1 MKLSDLVHYKKQLEQ
16 LSSNPTLRTATSDL
30 NIITH
35 LCSTQ
40 PIQVGHF
47 AIDLEGNQTAI
58 ADAFRNF
65 ETTLDQLKV
74 ELKQLIESS
83 EKPWF
88 QESYRLYEIESPHE
102 TVDYILDR
110 RADISDQTEKFFH
123 TRLTRYTDW
132 HYPAMII
139 RPGRETFIQSM
150 VACDPLY
157 LVDDKHE
164 LLSPAMDLYNETYQ
178 RRLRP
183 YVVKD
188 SIDEDILDKLPNGQ
202 FGLVFAYNFFNF
214 KPLEVIK
221 KYFEEIYT
229 KLRPGGAF
237 LFTFND
243 CDQTKGVIMVE
254 QHFCCY
260 TPGGMLKD
268 LAESM
273 GFETVFSWND
283 DSSSTWLELKKPG
296 ELTSLRGG
304 QTLAKIFA
312 KSK

>member
-1 MKLSDLVHYKKQLEQ
+1 MKLSDLVHYKNQLDL
-16 LSSNPTLRTATSDL
+16 LSTNPILRTATADL

-40 PIQVGHF
+40 PIQIGSF
-47 AIDLEGNQTAI
+47 APNLEKNQLAI
-58 ADAFRNF
+58 NNSFADF
-65 ETTLDQLKV
+65 ETTLNNLKH
-74 ELKQLIESS
+74 ELKLLIESS

-88 QESYRLYEIESPHE
+88 QESYRLYEIENPHE
-102 TVDYILDR
+102 TAEYILDR
-110 RADISDQTEKFFH
+110 RADISDETEKFYH
-123 TRLTRYTDW
+123 TRITRYTDW

-157 LVDDKHE
+157 LVDDKYD
-164 LLSPAMDLYNETYQ
+164 LLTPAMSMYNETYQ

-183 YVVKD
+183 YVIKE
-188 SIDEDILDKLPNGQ
+188 SIEEDILGKLPNNQ
-202 FGLVFAYNFFNF
+202 FGLVFAYYYFNF
-214 KPLEVIK
+214 KPFEVIK

-229 KLRPGGAF
+229 KLRPGGA
-237 LFTFND
+237 LVFTFND
-243 CDQTKGVIMVE
+243 CDRAKGVAMVE
-254 QHFCCY
+254 KHFCCY
-260 TPGGMLKD
+260 TPGGMLRD
-268 LAESM
+268 LAESI

-283 DSSSTWLELKKPG
+283 DSPSTWLELRKPG

>member
-1 MKLSDLVHYKKQLEQ
+1 MKLSDLVHYKNHLDA
-16 LSSNPTLRTATSDL
+16 LSSNPILQTATAELD
-30 NIITH
+30 IIMH

-40 PIQVGHF
+40 PIQVGNF
-47 AIDLEGNQTAI
+47 AAELEKNQTAI
-58 ADAFRNF
+58 NDSFRNF
-65 ETTLDQLKV
+65 ETTLNQLKD

-88 QESYRLYEIESPHE
+88 QESYRLYETEYPHE
-102 TVDYILDR
+102 DVDYILDR
-110 RADISDQTEKFFH
+110 RADVSEETEKFYH
-123 TRLTRYTDW
+123 TRLIRYADW

-157 LVDDKHE
+157 LVDDKYE
-164 LLSPAMDLYNETYQ
+164 LLTPAMNLYNEAYQ

-183 YVVKD
+183 YVIKE
-188 SIDEDILDKLPNGQ
+188 SIEEDILIKLPNDQ
-202 FGLVFAYNFFNF
+202 FGLVLAYNFFNF

-221 KYFEEIYT
+221 KYFEEIYI

-243 CDQTKGVIMVE
+243 CDRTKGVIMVE

-260 TPGGMLKD
+260 TPGQLLRD
-268 LAESM
+268 LAESV
-273 GFETVFSWND
+273 GFEIVFSWND
-283 DSSSTWLELKKPG
+283 NSSSTWLELKKPG

>member
-1 MKLSDLVHYKKQLEQ
+1 MKLSDLVHYKNQLER
-16 LSSNPTLRTATSDL
+16 LSSNPILRTATADL

-35 LCSTQ
+35 LTSTQ
-40 PIQVGHF
+40 PIKVGHF
-47 AIDLEGNQTAI
+47 ADNLEQNQTAI
-58 ADAFRNF
+58 ADAFGNF
-65 ETTLDQLKV
+65 ESTLDQLKL

-102 TVDYILDR
+102 TVEYILDR
-110 RADISDQTEKFFH
+110 RADISEETEKFYH
-123 TRLTRYTDW
+123 TRLTRYSNW

-139 RPGRETFIQSM
+139 RPGLETFIQSM

-157 LVDDKHE
+157 LVDDKYD
-164 LLSPAMDLYNETYQ
+164 LLMPAMNMYNETYQ

-183 YVVKD
+183 YVIKE
-188 SIDEDILDKLPNGQ
+188 SIDEDILDKLPNNQ
-202 FGLVFAYNFFNF
+202 FGLIFAYNFFNF

-237 LFTFND
+237 VFTFND
-243 CDQTKGVIMVE
+243 CDRAKGVVMVE

-260 TPGGMLKD
+260 TPGGLLQD
-268 LAESM
+268 LAESI
-273 GFETVFSWND
+273 GFEIAFSWND
-283 DSSSTWLELKKPG
+283 NSSSTWLELKKPG